1 MKFLLPLLFAAL
13 IAPLAPAQT
22 ATPQGVT
29 AEWDISQ
36 MLDALASQAKRLKP
50 ILDQLNPQEWVA
62 KGAPDAYVSQWRY
75 AQTELVYLTDSAKAM
90 GKQPERLTLALDTLF
105 RMQSL
110 EMRLTSLVDG
120 VRNYQ
125 NPAVGDLL
133 VGVLGENSTNRDR
146 LRQYITDLAANKEQ
160 EFQIADKEAQRCRG
174 MLGKQAPMPKPAAP
188 PVRKKLN

>member
-1 MKFLLPLLFAAL
+1 MKFIVPLLFAAL
-13 IAPLAPAQT
+13 IAPAQT

-75 AQTELVYLTDSAKAM
+75 AQTELVYLTDSAKAL

-174 MLGKQAPMPKPAAP
+174 MLGKQAPAPKPAAP

>member
-1 MKFLLPLLFAAL
+1 MKFIVPLLFAAL
-13 IAPLAPAQT
+13 IAPAQT

-75 AQTELVYLTDSAKAM
+75 AQTELVYLTDSAKAL

-110 EMRLTSLVDG
+110 EMRLISLVDG

-174 MLGKQAPMPKPAAP
+174 MLGKQAPAPKPAAP
-188 PVRKKLN
+188 LIRKKLN

>member
-1 MKFLLPLLFAAL
+1 MKFLVPLLFAAL
-13 IAPLAPAQT
+13 IAPAQT
-22 ATPQGVT
+22 APPQGVT

-75 AQTELVYLTDSAKAM
+75 AQTELVYLTDSAKAL

-174 MLGKQAPMPKPAAP
+174 MLGKQAPAPKPVAP
-188 PVRKKLN
+188 PIRKKLN

>member
-1 MKFLLPLLFAAL
+1 MKFIVPLLFAAL
-13 IAPLAPAQT
+13 IAPAQT

-75 AQTELVYLTDSAKAM
+75 AQTELVYLTDSAKAL
-90 GKQPERLTLALDTLF
+90 GKQPERLTLTLDTLF

-174 MLGKQAPMPKPAAP
+174 MLGKQAPAPKPAAP
-188 PVRKKLN
+188 PIRKKLN

>member
-1 MKFLLPLLFAAL
+1 MKFLVPLLFAAL
-13 IAPLAPAQT
+13 IAPAQT
-22 ATPQGVT
+22 AAPQGVT

-75 AQTELVYLTDSAKAM
+75 AQTELVYLTDSAKAL

-105 RMQSL
+105 RVQSL
-110 EMRLTSLVDG
+110 ETRLTSLVDG

-160 EFQIADKEAQRCRG
+160 EFEIADKEAQRCRG
-174 MLGKQAPMPKPAAP
+174 MLGKQAPAPKPAAP
-188 PVRKKLN
+188 PIRKKQN

>member
-1 MKFLLPLLFAAL
+1 MKFLVPFLFAAL
-13 IAPLAPAQT
+13 IAPAQT
-22 ATPQGVT
+22 VTPQGVT

-50 ILDQLNPQEWVA
+50 ILDQLNPQEWIA
-62 KGAPDAYVSQWRY
+62 KGAPDAYLSQWRY
-75 AQTELVYLTDSAKAM
+75 AQTELVYLTDSAKAL

-105 RMQSL
+105 RVQSL
-110 EMRLTSLVDG
+110 ETRLTSLVDG

-174 MLGKQAPMPKPAAP
+174 MLGKQAPAPKPAVP
-188 PVRKKLN
+188 PIRKKLQ

>member
-1 MKFLLPLLFAAL
+1 MKFLVPFLFAAL
-13 IAPLAPAQT
+13 IAPAQT
-22 ATPQGVT
+22 VTPQGVT

-62 KGAPDAYVSQWRY
+62 KGAPDAYLSQWRY
-75 AQTELVYLTDSAKAM
+75 AQTELVYLTDSAKAL

-105 RMQSL
+105 RVQSL
-110 EMRLTSLVDG
+110 ETRLTSLVDG

-174 MLGKQAPMPKPAAP
+174 MLGKQAPAPKPAAP
-188 PVRKKLN
+188 PIRKKLN

>member
-174 MLGKQAPMPKPAAP
+174 MLGKQAPAPKPAAP
-188 PVRKKLN
+188 PIRKKLN

>member
-1 MKFLLPLLFAAL
+1 MKYIVPLLFAAL
-13 IAPLAPAQT
+13 IAPAQT

-75 AQTELVYLTDSAKAM
+75 AQTELVYLTDSAKAL

-174 MLGKQAPMPKPAAP
+174 MLGKQAPAPKPAAP
-188 PVRKKLN
+188 PIRKKLN